1 MPGWGGIDPTL
12 IPITPVTACW
22 EDKPEKA
29 LSQTQLPLALAW
41 AITIHKSQGLT
52 LTEASIDLSPR
63 DFAAGLAFTAISH
76 IKSLK
81 GLAF

>member
-1 MPGWGGIDPTL
+1 VGPTW

-22 EDKPEKA
+22 EDKTEKT
-29 LSQTQLPLALAW
+29 LSKTQLPLALAW

-52 LTEASIDLSPR
+52 LIEASIDLGPR
-63 DFAAGLAFTAISH
+63 DFAPGSEFTAISH
-76 IKSLK
+76 IKSLE